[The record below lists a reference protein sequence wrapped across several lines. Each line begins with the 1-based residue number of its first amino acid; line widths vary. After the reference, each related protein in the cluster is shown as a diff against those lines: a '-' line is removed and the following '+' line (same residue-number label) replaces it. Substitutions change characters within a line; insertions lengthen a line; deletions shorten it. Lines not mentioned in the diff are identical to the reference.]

1 MFDSVRKHQKI
12 LQLVLM
18 LFIVPSFALFGISSY
33 SEFMDKET
41 DIVKVNGKP
50 ITAQEVESAAK
61 RQAER
66 VGGSPQIAQSLPFR
80 QAILNELLQQRI
92 LGFAVSNLHLQ
103 VGKQELVNSLQKI
116 PQIRALYRQD
126 GSFDDARFKQL
137 LASNGMNEE
146 QFYAGQSFDLKIA
159 QLVNSVART
168 ELAHPKL
175 AQIVSSLYET
185 ERQVQTLQF
194 NAKDYLSKVS
204 PTSEELQAFYDAN
217 AKLFESPEYIDVE
230 YIVLKADSKEDS
242 KIFGEKADQFANI
255 TYDQSDSLKPAAD
268 KLKLNIQ
275 TQKGVTRSGATGVS
289 KDHPLA
295 NPKVVQSLFGDEA
308 LKNKRN
314 TEAVQTT
321 PGVFV
326 SARVVTLHPA
336 QILPYKEVASEVRR
350 QVSQRAAEKL
360 AIAAA
365 TDKFASLEKDPKNAS
380 GFASPT
386 WISRNK
392 PGNLVGP
399 SLDDVM
405 AVNSDKLPVVV
416 SVSNP
421 GVGITIYRID
431 QVRQPTAVDAKIH
444 QAQAQQIQALAAQ
457 SEFAGFMAYWRN
469 TAGVKEINP
478 LKPANSGG
486 AGS

>member
-12 LQLVLM
+12 LQFVLM

-33 SEFMDKET
+33 SGFMDKET

-50 ITAQEVESAAK
+50 ITAQEVDMAAK

-66 VGGSPQIAQSLPFR
+66 VGGNVQIAQSLPFR

-92 LGFAVSNLHLQ
+92 LSFAVSDLRLQ

-116 PQIRALYRQD
+116 PQIRALYRED
-126 GSFDDARFKQL
+126 GTFDDARFKQL

-146 QFYAGQSFDLKIA
+146 QFYAGQSFDLKIQ

-168 ELAHPKL
+168 ELASPKL
-175 AQIVSSLYET
+175 SEIVSSLYET

-194 NAKDYLSKVS
+194 NANDYLSKVNPS
-204 PTSEELQAFYDAN
+204 SAELQAFYEAN
-217 AKLFESPEYIDVE
+217 SKLFERPEYIDVE
-230 YIVLKADSKEDS
+230 YIVLKADPKEDS
-242 KIFGEKADQFANI
+242 KSFNEKADQFANM

-268 KLKLNIQ
+268 KLRLSIQ
-275 TQKGVTRSGATGVS
+275 TQKGVTRGGAPGVS

-295 NPKVVQSLFGDEA
+295 NPKVIQSLYGDEA

-314 TEAVQTT
+314 TEAVQTA

-326 SARVVTLHPA
+326 SARVVTVYPA
-336 QILPYKEVASEVRR
+336 QILPYAEVANEVKR

-360 AIAAA
+360 AITAASEKLTA
-365 TDKFASLEKDPKNAS
+365 LERDPKNAT
-380 GFASPT
+380 GFGNAN
-386 WISRNK
+386 WVSRNK
-392 PGNLVGP
+392 PGSLVGQ
-399 SLDDVM
+399 SMDEVM
-405 AVNSDKLPVVV
+405 AVHASKLPAVV

-431 QVRQPTAVDAKIH
+431 QVRQPSAVDAKVH
-444 QAQAQQIQALAAQ
+444 KAQAQQIQALAAQ
-457 SEFAGFMAYWRN
+457 SEFAGFMGYWRN
-469 TAGVKEINP
+469 SADVKVINP
-478 LKPANSGG
+478 LKPTSSGS

>member
-12 LQLVLM
+12 LQFVLM

-50 ITAQEVESAAK
+50 ITAQEVDVAAK

-66 VGGSPQIAQSLPFR
+66 VGGNVQIAQSLPFR

-92 LGFAVSNLHLQ
+92 LGFALSDLRLQ

-116 PQIRALYRQD
+116 PQIRALYRED
-126 GSFDDARFKQL
+126 GTFDDVRFKQL

-146 QFYAGQSFDLKIA
+146 QFYAGQSFDLKIQ

-168 ELAHPKL
+168 ELASPKL
-175 AQIVSSLYET
+175 SEIISSLYET

-194 NAKDYLSKVS
+194 NANEYLPKVN
-204 PTSEELQAFYDAN
+204 PTSEELQAFYEAN
-217 AKLFESPEYIDVE
+217 AKLFERPEYIDVE
-230 YIVLKADSKEDS
+230 YIVLKADPKEDS
-242 KIFGEKADQFANI
+242 KAFNEKADQFANM

-268 KLKLNIQ
+268 KLKLSIQ
-275 TQKGVTRSGATGVS
+275 TQKGVTRGGASGVS

-295 NPKVVQSLFGDEA
+295 NPKVVQSLYGDEA

-314 TEAVQTT
+314 TEAVQIA

-326 SARVVTLHPA
+326 SARVLTLYPA
-336 QILPYKEVASEVRR
+336 EIMPYKDVASEVKR

-365 TDKFASLEKDPKNAS
+365 NEKFAALEKDPKNAA
-380 GFASPT
+380 GFGAAN

-392 PGNLVGP
+392 PGSLVGP
-399 SLDDVM
+399 SMDEIM
-405 AVNSDKLPVVV
+405 SVNVDKLPAVV

-421 GVGITIYRID
+421 GVGTTIYRID
-431 QVRQPTAVDAKIH
+431 QVRQPTAVDAKAH
-444 QAQAQQIQALAAQ
+444 KAQAQQIQSLAAQ

-469 TAGVKEINP
+469 SAGVKVINP
-478 LKPANSGG
+478 LKQASSGS

>member
-1 MFDSVRKHQKI
+1 MFDSVRKHQRL
-12 LQLVLM
+12 LQFVLM

-50 ITAQEVESAAK
+50 ITAQEVDAAAK

-66 VGGSPQIAQSLPFR
+66 VGGNVQIAQSLPFR

-92 LGFAVSNLHLQ
+92 LGFAVSDLRLQ

-126 GSFDDARFKQL
+126 GTFDDARFKQL

-146 QFYAGQSFDLKIA
+146 QFYAGQSFDLKIQ

-168 ELAHPKL
+168 ELASPKL
-175 AQIVSSLYET
+175 SEIVSSLYET
-185 ERQVQTLQF
+185 ERQIQTLQF
-194 NAKDYLSKVS
+194 NAKDYLAKVNPS
-204 PTSEELQAFYDAN
+204 TEELQAFYDAN
-217 AKLFESPEYIDVE
+217 AKLFEQPEYIDVE
-230 YIVLKADSKEDS
+230 YIVLKADPKEDS
-242 KIFGEKADQFANI
+242 KAFNEKADQFANI

-268 KLKLNIQ
+268 KLKLSIQ
-275 TQKGVTRSGATGVS
+275 TQKGVTRGGATGVS
-289 KDHPLA
+289 RDHPLA
-295 NPKVVQSLFGDEA
+295 NAKVVQSLYGDEA

-314 TEAVQTT
+314 TEAVQIS

-326 SARVVTLHPA
+326 SARVLTFYPA
-336 QILPYKEVASEVRR
+336 QVLPYKEVAAEVRR

-360 AIAAA
+360 AITAANERLA
-365 TDKFASLEKDPKNAS
+365 VLQKDPKDTT
-380 GFASPT
+380 GFSSPT

-392 PGNLVGP
+392 PGSLVGT
-399 SLDDVM
+399 SMDEVM
-405 AVNSDKLPVVV
+405 SVSANGLPAVV
-416 SVSNP
+416 SVNNP
-421 GVGITIYRID
+421 GIGSTIYRID
-431 QVRQPTAVDAKIH
+431 QVRQPSTVDAKVH

-457 SEFAGFMAYWRN
+457 SEFAGFMSYWRN
-469 TAGVKEINP
+469 SAGVKVINP
-478 LKPANSGG
+478 LKQASTGS

>member
-1 MFDSVRKHQKI
+1 MFDTVRKHQKI

-33 SEFMDKET
+33 SSFMDKET

-50 ITAQEVESAAK
+50 ITAQEVDLAAK

-66 VGGSPQIAQSLPFR
+66 VGGNMQIAQSLPFR

-126 GSFDDARFKQL
+126 GTFDDVRFKQL

-146 QFYAGQSFDLKIA
+146 QFYAGQSFDLKIQ

-168 ELAHPKL
+168 ELASPKL
-175 AQIVSSLYET
+175 SEIVSSLYET

-194 NAKDYLSKVS
+194 NAKDYVSKVNPS
-204 PTSEELQAFYDAN
+204 PEELQAFYEAN
-217 AKLFESPEYIDVE
+217 ARLFERPEYIDVE
-230 YIVLKADSKEDS
+230 YIVLKADPKEDS
-242 KIFGEKADQFANI
+242 KAFNEKADQFANM

-268 KLKLNIQ
+268 KLKLSIQ
-275 TQKGVTRSGATGVS
+275 TQKGVTRAGAPGVS

-295 NPKVVQSLFGDEA
+295 NPKIVQSLYGDEA
-308 LKNKRN
+308 LRNKRN
-314 TEAVQTT
+314 TEAAQTA

-336 QILPYKEVASEVRR
+336 EILPYKEVSVEVMR
-350 QVSQRAAEKL
+350 QVTQRAAEKL
-360 AIAAA
+360 AVAAA
-365 TDKFASLEKDPKNAS
+365 AEKLADLKKDPKNS
-380 GFASPT
+380 TGFSSVS

-392 PGNLVGP
+392 PGSLVGP
-399 SLDDVM
+399 SMDKVM
-405 AVNSDKLPVVV
+405 SIDADKLPAVV
-416 SVSNP
+416 SASNP
-421 GVGITIYRID
+421 GVGTTIYRID
-431 QVRQPTAVDAKIH
+431 QVRQPTAVDTKAHK
-444 QAQAQQIQALAAQ
+444 AQAQQIQALAAQ
-457 SEFAGFMAYWRN
+457 SEFAGFMGYWRYS
-469 TAGVKEINP
+469 AGVKVINP
-478 LKPANSGG
+478 LKQAN
-486 AGS
+486 AGSAGS